1 MLFLINVG
9 ERERERERKR
19 TEEEKKT
26 SEFLNFFSKLL
37 NLPFLVV
44 FSFLFFHRRQFFL
57 LLYLV
62 LGDVIFVVLSQIIK
76 L

>member
-26 SEFLNFFSKLL
+26 NEFLNFFSKLC
-37 NLPFLVV
+37 LPFLVV
-44 FSFLFFHRRQFFL
+44 FSFLFFHRQFFL
-57 LLYLV
+57 FLYLV

>member
-1 MLFLINVG
+1 MWA
-9 ERERERERKR
+9 RERERERKR

-44 FSFLFFHRRQFFL
+44 FSFLFFHRQFFL
-57 LLYLV
+57 FLYLV

>member
-1 MLFLINVG
+1 MG

-26 SEFLNFFSKLL
+26 NEFLIFFFQ
-37 NLPFLVV
+37 NLSAFLGCFFVFV
-44 FSFLFFHRRQFFL
+44 FSSSVFF

>member
-9 ERERERERKR
+9 EIERERERKR

-26 SEFLNFFSKLL
+26 NEFLIFFFSKLVCL
-37 NLPFLVV
+37 
-44 FSFLFFHRRQFFL
+44 SWLFFRFCFFIVSFF